1 MRLDIRIVAKTKS
14 QFVAALNLMIDE
26 VGKNSNSYIL
36 DSEYELDY
44 EFTDCDDVHVNND
57 TCKVVQ
63 LRE

>member
-1 MRLDIRIVAKTKS
+1 
-14 QFVAALNLMIDE
+14 MIDE